1 MEGLKIIVCAECPR
15 CPSQKSAIMSPEMKY
30 LKNWLSEN
38 IESTLIVTC
47 CKQSHP
53 RPNEAGRGTAAVP
66 GASCCRKRFSAS
78 FLGTKSARGVA
89 ILLQAVEMDLIP
101 ASIFFNKAEGTA
113 ADFPSRF
120 AGSCSLV
127 SPRLNAFA
135 VALAGAST
143 STSSSSPTHHASM
156 RILFERFDLVPVRT
170 GWPLHGQR
178 MGGRVAHDAFVVA
191 RPIVWHVISPSAMV
205 LGKVVSARRQI
216 HDYVQPIVLG
226 NERGNDKE
234 CFTYAMPKLCPSSWA
249 KSQALDASKSRPSHP
264 VPSGNTSVMRPV

>member
-15 CPSQKSAIMSPEMKY
+15 CPSQMSAIMSPEMKY

-47 CKQSHP
+47 SKQSHP

-66 GASCCRKRFSAS
+66 GASCCRKRFSGS

-89 ILLQAVEMDLIP
+89 IVLQAVEMDLIP
-101 ASIFFNKAEGTA
+101 ASTFFNKAEGTA

-143 STSSSSPTHHASM
+143 STSSSSSSSSSPTHHASM

-191 RPIVWHVISPSAMV
+191 RPRVFSVISPSAMV
-205 LGKVVSARRQI
+205 LRKVVTARRRI
-216 HDYVQPIVLG
+216 RLCTA
-226 NERGNDKE
+226 N
-234 CFTYAMPKLCPSSWA
+234 CF
-249 KSQALDASKSRPSHP
+249 R
-264 VPSGNTSVMRPV
+264 